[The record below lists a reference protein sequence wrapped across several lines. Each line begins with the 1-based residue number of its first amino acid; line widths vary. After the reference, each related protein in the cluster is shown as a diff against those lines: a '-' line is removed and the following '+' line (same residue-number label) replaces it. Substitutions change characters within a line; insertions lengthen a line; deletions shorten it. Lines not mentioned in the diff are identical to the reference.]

1 MESIST
7 YTAFEGDKL
16 VCKGDLPDVISPLS
30 RQWEWLASQS
40 SVMASDMKGYEDALR
55 ALYRKDQK
63 SFNLHIGE
71 GSPDVK
77 AHALRLAKPVFEGS
91 AK

>member
-1 MESIST
+1 
-7 YTAFEGDKL
+7 
-16 VCKGDLPDVISPLS
+16 
-30 RQWEWLASQS
+30 
-40 SVMASDMKGYEDALR
+40 MAGDMKGYEDALR

-63 SFNLHIGE
+63 AFNLHIGE
-71 GSPDVK
+71 WSPDVK